1 MPISKLTLSLA
12 AEYAV
17 ASELCRR
24 GFYTQLTL
32 ANLKRTDLLVLAED
46 GNVAR
51 VEVKAKQGKKWPG
64 CKGINGEHSVFL
76 LILRISNSPSV
87 QTFTFSIQETGT
99 VLSRRKKTIPEARW
113 KSRKVTSRFI
123 PRHRRAISIGV
134 RAYSLMTSVSL
145 RTNGKKSKKSSK
157 RHSQQL
163 VWPWEWIEF
172 ASSFSLFQ
180 SL

>member
-51 VEVKAKQGKKWPG
+51 VEVKAKQKTVWPG
-64 CKGINGEHSVFL
+64 CKGINGEHSVLVFVDFENKQL
-76 LILRISNSPSV
+76 TERPDFYILNSGDWYS
-87 QTFTFSIQETGT
+87 FIKE
-99 VLSRRKKTIPEARW
+99 KKDNSGGKMEIEEGNVPVHPPYR
-113 KSRKVTSRFI
+113 
-123 PRHRRAISIGV
+123 G
-134 RAYSLMTSVSL
+134 TSVRVKDISKFE
-145 RTNGKKSKKSSK
+145 GK
-157 RHSQQL
+157 
-163 VWPWEWIEF
+163 WEKVRKIIGKT
-172 ASSFSLFQ
+172 
-180 SL
+180 